1 MYERDIPIEYYTE
14 RGVEPPG
21 LSFTGADMAEWD
33 DYDRES
39 AKLAMDIDMHDRLRA
54 QEEQIAHMSMANAD
68 LLRQIELLEARDDD
82 ED

>member
-1 MYERDIPIEYYTE
+1 MPIEYYTE

-33 DYDRES
+33 DDDR
-39 AKLAMDIDMHDRLRA
+39 AAARLAMEIDMADRDRA
-54 QEEQIAHMSMANAD
+54 EVRRLKAQVAALQDYIRSID
-68 LLRQIELLEARDDD
+68 PDYK